1 MFFFFHPVANSGA
14 PAGDGKGCYLAS
26 GSKDQTL
33 RIWSSAKGK
42 SKRFFCQDKNDEKAA
57 LTHRTQTS
65 LQMEPD
71 VILCVSSCLL
81 PSAGVMTLKLPYVKK
96 RGSAVDPGV
105 KERLWLHVHWPRG
118 RPTQLVS
125 SCFRFTRS
133 LVGFST
139 EWKSHSGSCQRQKNP
154 IYYPVIC
161 KYARFIWIYISV
173 CVSSGELVMWDLT
186 RSGKQRWTLFGTSS
200 EGQNHNR
207 IVFNMSSVLVQDDR
221 ELLIS
226 TSMDR
231 EVGQPGPVGLTV
243 ESV

>member
-42 SKRFFCQDKNDEKAA
+42 SKRFFCRDKNDEKAA

-139 EWKSHSGSCQRQKNP
+139 E
-154 IYYPVIC
+154 
-161 KYARFIWIYISV
+161 
-173 CVSSGELVMWDLT
+173 
-186 RSGKQRWTLFGTSS
+186 
-200 EGQNHNR
+200 
-207 IVFNMSSVLVQDDR
+207 
-221 ELLIS
+221 
-226 TSMDR
+226 
-231 EVGQPGPVGLTV
+231 
-243 ESV
+243 

>member
-1 MFFFFHPVANSGA
+1 MICVFFFHPVANSGA

-125 SCFRFTRS
+125 SCFRFTQS

-139 EWKSHSGSCQRQKNP
+139 E
-154 IYYPVIC
+154 
-161 KYARFIWIYISV
+161 
-173 CVSSGELVMWDLT
+173 
-186 RSGKQRWTLFGTSS
+186 
-200 EGQNHNR
+200 
-207 IVFNMSSVLVQDDR
+207 
-221 ELLIS
+221 
-226 TSMDR
+226 
-231 EVGQPGPVGLTV
+231 
-243 ESV
+243 